1 MRKAIQIIER
11 TDSVLG
17 LRFTYS
23 LYAECLAVRGDNL
36 EAESANQK
44 AMALNQS
51 GQKWGEVISCRTLAL
66 LAATES
72 SQDWCQ
78 VDSHMM
84 RSINLAKEKKA
95 LPELVI
101 SLSRYADLFER
112 KGDKDLAESYWNQA
126 RDLAKQIGCQIFN
139 RLDSQADI

>member
-1 MRKAIQIIER
+1 MCIEISKKLDNSLPIIWSSLFKGAAIFNSGRQDEGLRLMRKAIQIIER

-51 GQKWGEVISCRTLAL
+51 GQKS
-66 LAATES
+66 
-72 SQDWCQ
+72 
-78 VDSHMM
+78 
-84 RSINLAKEKKA
+84 
-95 LPELVI
+95 
-101 SLSRYADLFER
+101 
-112 KGDKDLAESYWNQA
+112 
-126 RDLAKQIGCQIFN
+126 
-139 RLDSQADI
+139 